1 MPVQSP
7 DNCYKLTKSIGNTR
21 GNMKTKLFALSA
33 IAILAASAAAPALAY
48 PAGQAP
54 VLGLSAASRIIPGDP
69 ITVQVSRVKAGCSVT
84 VFWVGEGISSGAKTV
99 KANGKTGA
107 FSIATPETAGT
118 YTLSTN
124 SISSACAGDADNAG
138 AITKSVIVG
147 RLASIVA
154 KVSSSSAFA
163 SKNPTFSASGTIKS
177 GSAAVASQT
186 VTLSLRKGGVEVK
199 STTATTNGSGVF
211 SKSFTG
217 TTYEAGNYTVV
228 VTLSAGAV
236 YGEATRTTAILK
248 LR

>member
-1 MPVQSP
+1 
-7 DNCYKLTKSIGNTR
+7 
-21 GNMKTKLFALSA
+21 MKTKLVALSA
-33 IAILAASAAAPALAY
+33 IALLAASSAVPALGY

-54 VLGLSAASRIIPGDP
+54 VLGLSSASRIIPGDP

-84 VFWVGEGISSGAKTV
+84 VFWVGEGISSGAKTI

-107 FSIATPETAGT
+107 FSISTPATAGV

-124 SISSACAGDADNAG
+124 SISAACSGGDATTL
-138 AITKSVIVG
+138 TKSIRVG
-147 RLASIVA
+147 RQASIVA
-154 KVSSSSAFA
+154 KVSSTSGFA

-177 GSAAVASQT
+177 GSVAVASQT
-186 VTLSLRKGGVEVK
+186 VTLSLRKDNVEVK

-217 TTYEAGNYTVV
+217 TTYSAGDYTVV
-228 VTLSAGAV
+228 VTLDAGAV
-236 YGEATRTTAILK
+236 YGEATKTSAKLK

>member
-7 DNCYKLTKSIGNTR
+7 DNCYKLTKSNGFTR

-84 VFWVGEGISSGAKTV
+84 VFWVGEGISSGAKTI

-124 SISSACAGDADNAG
+124 SISAACSGGDATTL
-138 AITKSVIVG
+138 TKSVTVG

-154 KVSSSSAFA
+154 KVSSTSAFA

-177 GSAAVASQT
+177 GSVAVASQT

-217 TTYEAGNYTVV
+217 TTYEAGNYTVL
-228 VTLSAGAV
+228 VTLEAGAV
-236 YGEATRTTAILK
+236 YGQSTRTTAILK